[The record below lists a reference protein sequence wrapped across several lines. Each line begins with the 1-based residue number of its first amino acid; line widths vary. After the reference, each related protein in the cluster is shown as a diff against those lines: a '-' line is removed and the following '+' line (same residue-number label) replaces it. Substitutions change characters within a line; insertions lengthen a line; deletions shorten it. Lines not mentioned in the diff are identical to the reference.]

1 LQINSENLNVFNNK
15 IIIEPAMIKS
25 RSGLLVL
32 VGVVGLVLYFS
43 VRGLLVYSKN
53 RTVEARSPS
62 KVVIQKL
69 DNFTNGN
76 GGVRQWKSSMGDIA
90 ASGVMVNCT
99 EFTDGQLSNI
109 YVLPDGLVITQSIV
123 WPLSPSLLGT
133 KEYESK
139 ARDAFESRVAIEP
152 ALLEIRE
159 IISEYGFDDAESK
172 LYSGVW
178 EIYTIRAQIRQLKRR
193 FNEKK
198 ILSYG
203 VNSPGVL
210 ADKDYEFSTIYNKS
224 RLEQAVFYQHG
235 KTRLEKLFGRFPD
248 ACFDRLMSI
257 HVFWSPTDFNNP

>member
-1 LQINSENLNVFNNK
+1 LQINSENLNVFKN
-15 IIIEPAMIKS
+15 IFTLESAMIKL
-25 RSGLLVL
+25 RSSLLVL
-32 VGVVGLVLYFS
+32 VGIVGLVLYFS
-43 VRGLLVYSKN
+43 VRGLLTYSKN

-69 DNFTNGN
+69 DSPTNGN
-76 GGVRQWKSSMGDIA
+76 GGGRQWRASMGDIA
-90 ASGVMVNCT
+90 ASGVVVNCT
-99 EFTDGQLSNI
+99 EYANGQLSNVFI
-109 YVLPDGLVITQSIV
+109 LSDGIIITQSIV

-133 KEYESK
+133 KEYETK

-152 ALLEIRE
+152 ALLEFRE
-159 IISEYGFDDAESK
+159 IISEYGLDDAESK

-193 FNEKK
+193 FKEEN

-203 VNSPGVL
+203 VNSARVL

-224 RLEQAVFYQHG
+224 RLEQAVYYQHG